1 MKKIN
6 ILLVDDRPDGLVTL
20 GAVLDH
26 PEYNLV
32 KAQSGREALAQLL
45 EKDFAVIL
53 MDVQMPD
60 MDGFETA
67 TIIKQREKSKNIPII
82 FMTANSKAD
91 HYISIGYSVGAV
103 DYVLKPFDPLILKS
117 KVGVFVDLYKKNI
130 LIREQSEALRE
141 IERREQARVLRE
153 LESEGR
159 RRYKNLADAIP
170 QIVFRSNPEGAIEYF
185 NQFWQQY
192 TGFTQEEGFRF
203 EWQKAIHPD
212 DMSVIS
218 DSWESNQRNRAGF
231 ECECRIRQGS
241 TNNYRWHLLRVVPEF
256 GNLSELISWIGVA
269 TDIHDHK
276 LTQEELLHAKRLA
289 DAANE
294 TKSNFLANM
303 SHEIRTPLGV
313 ILGFSELLNDSSA
326 STAEKNDAISVI
338 RRNGEQLSKIIDEIL
353 DLSKVEA
360 GKMDFERTD
369 VSLVD
374 LVNGV
379 KAFMT
384 LPAKEKGLSLNF
396 YVNGSIPA
404 RISTSATRVQQILI
418 NLIGNGIKF
427 SPRGKIDVTVS
438 YQKGARAG
446 IRFSV
451 KDSGPGLTKAQIENL
466 FQPFTQVD
474 TSMTRKHGGTGLG
487 LALSRKLAR
496 ALGGDIHVSESAPG
510 DGCDFVFTLD
520 AGSLDGAHWIDSLEV
535 LKAPTATSIAI
546 DTHKLQGVNI
556 LLVEDS
562 VDNQV
567 LVSRFLSM
575 AGAKVDLA
583 NNGLEGVQKAMDG
596 NHDVVLM
603 DIQMP
608 ELDGYGAISQLR
620 SKGFRKPIIAL
631 TAHGMVEDRMR
642 CLEIGSDDHLTK
654 PINRHSLIERV
665 QKQVYKESSGE
676 SPTNIH

>member
-1 MKKIN
+1 MKKVN
-6 ILLVDDRPDGLVTL
+6 VLLVDDRPDGLVTL

-32 KAQSGREALAQLL
+32 KAQSGREALAHLL

-91 HYISIGYSVGAV
+91 HYVSIGYSVGAV
-103 DYVLKPFDPLILKS
+103 DYVLKPFDPYVLKS

-130 LIREQSEALRE
+130 LIREQAEALRE
-141 IERREQARVLRE
+141 GERREQMRVLRE
-153 LESEGR
+153 LENEGR
-159 RRYKNLADAIP
+159 RRYQNLADAIP
-170 QIVFRSNPEGAIEYF
+170 QVVFRAKPDGAIEYF
-185 NQFWQQY
+185 NQFWQRY
-192 TGFTQEEGFRF
+192 TGYSQEQSVGF
-203 EWQKAIHPD
+203 EWKKAIHPGD
-212 DMSVIS
+212 LEVIGEC
-218 DSWESNQRNRAGF
+218 WETNQKNQAGF
-231 ECECRIRQGS
+231 ECESRIQQGS
-241 TNNYRWHLLRVVPEF
+241 TGNYRWHLLRVVPEF
-256 GNLSELISWIGVA
+256 GNLGELISWIGVA

-276 LTQEELLHAKRLA
+276 LTQQELLHAKRMA
-289 DAANE
+289 DAASE

-303 SHEIRTPLGV
+303 SHEIRTPLGI
-313 ILGFSELLNDSSA
+313 ILGFSELLNDSTA
-326 STAEKNDAISVI
+326 SPAEKLDAISVI

-360 GKMDFERTD
+360 GKMDFEKAD
-369 VSLVD
+369 VSVVE

-384 LPAKEKGLSLNF
+384 LPAKEKGLCLNF
-396 YVNGSIPA
+396 RVDGNIPS

-427 SPRGKIDVTVS
+427 SPRGNIDVSVS
-438 YQKGARAG
+438 YHKSSKSLL
-446 IRFSV
+446 RFSV
-451 KDSGPGLTKAQIENL
+451 KDSGPGLTKKQIENL

-496 ALGGDIHVSESAPG
+496 ALGGDISVSESQPG
-510 DGCDFVFTLD
+510 EGCDFVFTLD
-520 AGSLDGAHWIDSLEV
+520 TGSLAGVPWVDSLEISKPIPSMP
-535 LKAPTATSIAI
+535 LSKENN
-546 DTHKLQGVNI
+546 KLQGITI

-562 VDNQV
+562 IDNQV

-575 AGAKVDLA
+575 AGAKVELA
-583 NNGLEGVQKAMDG
+583 NNGVEGVQKALSG
-596 NHDVVLM
+596 HHDIVLM

-620 SKGFRKPIIAL
+620 EKGFKTPIIAL
-631 TAHGMVEDRMR
+631 TAHGMVEDRIR
-642 CLEIGSDDHLTK
+642 CLEIGSNDHLTK

-665 QKQVYKESSGE
+665 QKQVFNPNSSE
-676 SPTNIH
+676 KISNIH